1 MPELPEVEIIR
12 QELSPQLENSI
23 VLDSYTKEITL
34 RSKLLPSLKGLTG
47 QRLQQVKRRNKYLI
61 FVFEKNTVLV
71 HLGMTG
77 QLILQSTISKDKHC
91 HWWIKIGDFYLNY
104 IDPRRFGALSIYESQ
119 ENIEESKE
127 LKDLGLEPLTE
138 NFTLEK
144 FTQMV
149 KSTNKE
155 AKKFLMDAHY
165 VCGIGNIYA
174 CEILFETKIS
184 PFKLTSKWTK
194 KEIGL
199 VHDQIVKTLK
209 KAISLGGSTI
219 SDFVHTN
226 GQSGQMQDFY
236 KVYNRS
242 GQSCFVC
249 KNKIEKAP
257 QGGRTTYFCKN
268 CQKK

>member
-104 IDPRRFGALSIYESQ
+104 IDRFTESRK
-119 ENIEESKE
+119 IW
-127 LKDLGLEPLTE
+127 
-138 NFTLEK
+138 TLVQARAS
-144 FTQMV
+144 TQ
-149 KSTNKE
+149 KTR
-155 AKKFLMDAHY
+155 
-165 VCGIGNIYA
+165 
-174 CEILFETKIS
+174 LF
-184 PFKLTSKWTK
+184 
-194 KEIGL
+194 
-199 VHDQIVKTLK
+199 K
-209 KAISLGGSTI
+209 KA
-219 SDFVHTN
+219 
-226 GQSGQMQDFY
+226 Q
-236 KVYNRS
+236 
-242 GQSCFVC
+242 
-249 KNKIEKAP
+249 
-257 QGGRTTYFCKN
+257 
-268 CQKK
+268 